1 MVVAMVSQSIGQ
13 WFCDYAK
20 LRQISADNR
29 VCGLGAPMNH
39 LQQTNNRSPRLVFST
54 RLYIGLITVILFCGI
69 GATIWMAKTE
79 DARMRADLL
88 IQAKMV
94 AANILAQQIDV
105 LTGTPADLGQPGYK
119 ELKSHLKRTRAAN
132 AQCRFVYLTGI
143 RSDGTIVFLVDSEP
157 AESAEFSPPGQ
168 PYEEASQDFIQIFET
183 GNAVVEGPVED
194 RWGSW
199 VSALVAIS
207 DPQTAKISAVLGIDV
222 DARNWTR
229 NVIVHCL
236 PAVALTLLLIGMA
249 TFFHILFRRS
259 EQAHRRI
266 ARSEA
271 RLAESE
277 RAYRSVVTNML
288 DIFFRVD
295 AQGIITMLSPS
306 AAKLLGY
313 GGTEEMLGK
322 NIEDLLAHPEQ
333 QNRLYEH
340 LQLSGAIQDWEF
352 KARCKD
358 GTQLD
363 MSISANLILDT
374 FEAPVGFEGIAR
386 DISER
391 KKAEKQQQ
399 EVQAMIQHAQ
409 KMETVGALAG
419 GVAHDL
425 NNILS
430 GIVCYPDLLLMQIPE
445 DSGMRESLESIKESG
460 MKAAAVVQDLLTLA
474 RRGVSICEVVNLND
488 LIRAHLKSPE
498 FKKMLSFHPDV
509 TVQTDLDDH
518 LLPIMGSPV
527 HFSKALMNLVFNA
540 AESMPAGGQMVIST
554 CNRHLDFPIKG
565 YDYVQEG
572 EYAVLSIADCGV
584 GISQEDQMRIFE
596 PFYTKKTMG
605 RSGTGLGM
613 AVVWGTVKDHK
624 GYIDLQSTQGEGTV
638 FTLYFPIT
646 RELPS
651 DNKIDFS
658 LEKIRGNKETI
669 LVIDDVRE
677 QRDIAA
683 TILTRLGYRVNT
695 RSSGEEAVRYLALNH
710 ADLIVLDMIMDPG
723 MGGLETY
730 RQIIAHTPGQRAIIA
745 SGYSESQDIQKALE
759 IGAGRYLKKPYTL
772 IGLGM
777 AVWEELHTPDPRES
791 ARQTGCHAMA

>member
-1 MVVAMVSQSIGQ
+1 
-13 WFCDYAK
+13 
-20 LRQISADNR
+20 
-29 VCGLGAPMNH
+29 MNH
-39 LQQTNNRSPRLVFST
+39 LQQAHNRPTRLVFSN
-54 RLYIGLITVILFCGI
+54 RLYIGLISVILFCGI

-79 DARMRADLL
+79 DERMRADLL

-94 AANILAQQIDV
+94 AANILAEQIDV
-105 LTGTPADLGQPGYK
+105 LTGTPADLGQPGYR
-119 ELKSHLKRTRAAN
+119 ELKNHLKRTRAAN
-132 AQCRFVYLTGI
+132 SQCRFVYLTGI
-143 RSDGTIVFLVDSEP
+143 RSGGTIVFLADSEP
-157 AESAEFSPPGQ
+157 VESEEFSPPGQ
-168 PYEEASQDFIQIFET
+168 PYEEASRDFIQIFET
-183 GNAVVEGPVED
+183 GNAVVEGPVAD
-194 RWGSW
+194 RWGNW

-207 DPQTAKISAVLGIDV
+207 DPQTKKISAVLGIDV
-222 DARNWTR
+222 DARHWTR
-229 NVIVHCL
+229 NVIVHCI

-259 EQAHRRI
+259 EQAHRQI

-295 AQGIITMLSPS
+295 ARGTITMLSPS

-313 GGTEEMLGK
+313 GGTEEILGK
-322 NIEDLLAHPEQ
+322 KIEDLLAHPDQ
-333 QNRLYEH
+333 QGRLYEH
-340 LQLSGAIQDWEF
+340 LKLAGAIQDWEF
-352 KARCKD
+352 KARRKD

-363 MSISANLILDT
+363 MSISANLILDACET
-374 FEAPVGFEGIAR
+374 PVGFEGIAR

-399 EVQAMIQHAQ
+399 EVQVLIQHAQ

-460 MKAAAVVQDLLTLA
+460 IKAAAVVQDLLTLA
-474 RRGVSICEVVNLND
+474 RRGVSIREVVNLND

-498 FKKMLSFHPDV
+498 FKNMLSFHPGV
-509 TVQTDLDDH
+509 TVETELDEY

-540 AESMPAGGQMVIST
+540 AESMIGGGRIIIST
-554 CNRHLDFPIKG
+554 CNRYLDAPIRG
-565 YDYVQEG
+565 YDYVEEG
-572 EYAVLSIADCGV
+572 EYAVLSISDCGI
-584 GISQEDQMRIFE
+584 GIPPEDQMRIFE

-613 AVVWGTVKDHK
+613 AVVWGTVKDHN

-651 DNKIDFS
+651 DNKIDLS
-658 LEKIRGNKETI
+658 LEKIKGNGEMI

-683 TILTRLGYRVNT
+683 AILTHLGYRVHT
-695 RSSGEEAVRYLALNH
+695 LASGEEAVSYLALNP

-730 RQIIAHTPGQRAIIA
+730 RRIIAHTPGQRAIIA
-745 SGYSESQDIQKALE
+745 SGYSESRDIQKARE

-777 AVWEELHTPDPRES
+777 AVLEELHSRDPREKEPPT
-791 ARQTGCHAMA
+791 ACHAMA